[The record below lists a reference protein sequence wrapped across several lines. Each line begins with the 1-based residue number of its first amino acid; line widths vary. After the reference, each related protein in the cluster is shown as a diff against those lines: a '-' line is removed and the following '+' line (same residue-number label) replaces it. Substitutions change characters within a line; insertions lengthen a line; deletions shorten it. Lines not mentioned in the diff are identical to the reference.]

1 VLALTIV
8 AILGFSALAIIP
20 SDYVERA
27 TSIYTMEEKEGNS
40 IGARLE
46 ILEDSWHVFT
56 EYPMGVGPAAFPL
69 VRARLF
75 GRSQDTHNL
84 YLEIATNL
92 GALGLLVFLG
102 FVVSMLAALRRVR
115 NTGLRIMSESDVAE
129 SARGKSEDA
138 NRQAKIIVAL
148 SNATMTFVLV
158 RLAVGMFGMDLYE
171 IYWWFA
177 LGLTVVLTR
186 MTETLSDS
194 TRNH

>member
-1 VLALTIV
+1 
-8 AILGFSALAIIP
+8 
-20 SDYVERA
+20 
-27 TSIYTMEEKEGNS
+27 
-40 IGARLE
+40 
-46 ILEDSWHVFT
+46 VFT